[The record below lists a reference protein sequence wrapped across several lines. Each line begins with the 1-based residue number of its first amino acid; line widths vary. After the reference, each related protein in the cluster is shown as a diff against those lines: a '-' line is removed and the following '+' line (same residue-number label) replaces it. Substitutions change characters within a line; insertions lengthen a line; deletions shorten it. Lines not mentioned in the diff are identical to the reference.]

1 MSSVPLPIVRLVCLV
16 IGISSF
22 AGVSA
27 AQETGPYSSARP
39 FGTLRQQ
46 AAVQQAWLKER
57 LEVNLPAVMRAHGVD
72 MWVVTMREYNED
84 PVFRGAGVGHALLRR
99 GAVPSTSS
107 STAARSGASSASR
120 SAAPRR
126 AACTR
131 RTAPSKAT
139 SHGAEG
145 RAVGHGP
152 VAAVR
157 EAGARSDNPKSI
169 ALNISR

>member
-1 MSSVPLPIVRLVCLV
+1 MSYLSLPTVRLVCLV
-16 IGISSF
+16 SAIGAL

-27 AQETGPYSSARP
+27 AQDTGTYSASRP

-72 MWVVTMREYNED
+72 MWVVTMREDNED
-84 PVFRGAGVGHALLRR
+84 PVFRGLVSA
-99 GAVPSTSS
+99 STF
-107 STAARSGASSASR
+107 AARRR
-120 SAAPRR
+120 SIYIFFDRGPQRGVERLALGGTSQGGSVRGLPRR
-126 AACTR
+126 A
-131 RTAPSKAT
+131 K
-139 SHGAEG
+139 HIDDAEG

-157 EAGARSDNPKSI
+157 EAGA
-169 ALNISR
+169 